1 MFQQCILYQL
11 DQLHARFRQRVLF
24 EAGRASFL
32 QKSSLPWTGVHDAEV
47 EAYVFTVAF
56 LRSVKTTVNEALLLA
71 SNLGLKTNK
80 ARLVKGAG
88 IGLVC
93 LVALMMCRCFPDHR
107 LQAMTAVSGEVGQ
120 TMM

>member
-1 MFQQCILYQL
+1 MAIAKALEEMKAGVTFILFLSPHGLKCSNSAYQL

-32 QKSSLPWTGVHDAEV
+32 QKSSLPWTGLYVYSDTAEV
-47 EAYVFTVAF
+47 EAYVFTGTF

-80 ARLVKGAG
+80 A
-88 IGLVC
+88 C
-93 LVALMMCRCFPDHR
+93 LVALVWYV
-107 LQAMTAVSGEVGQ
+107 LLL
-120 TMM
+120 